1 MNDAKDTSFLAL
13 MSQDQKQEQSLIA
26 FEASRRLNDWSSLEL
41 RSQFYDAKKSGLAFS
56 GIADDDVIS
65 LTINMFF

>member
-1 MNDAKDTSFLAL
+1 
-13 MSQDQKQEQSLIA
+13 LIA